1 MQNREEE
8 QQQEEPVVA
17 IGYVVEEDSEKTIDT
32 ATMPT
37 TKDSNVVGPDS
48 LTEQLI
54 K

>member
-8 QQQEEPVVA
+8 EQQEPIVA
-17 IGYVVEEDSEKTIDT
+17 IGYVVEEDNEKTKDS

-37 TKDSNVVGPDS
+37 TKDSNVVSPDS